1 MGLTPTGSN
10 RIWLDEVRFNYNLIC
25 GRERSTE
32 EEVGNSVGTPVCV
45 SYVLD
50 FRLPVR
56 IVIFGE
62 IRIALGAHRKRQT
75 RSKHRTRQ
83 SASTAEDEPFSNSQR
98 DVVNH

>member
-10 RIWLDEVRFNYNLIC
+10 KIWLDELRFDYNLIC
-25 GRERSTE
+25 EQDGSTE

-45 SYVLD
+45 GYVLN
-50 FRLPVR
+50 FCLPTR

-75 RSKHRTRQ
+75 RSKYRTRQ

>member
-1 MGLTPTGSN
+1 MEA
-10 RIWLDEVRFNYNLIC
+10 R
-25 GRERSTE
+25 TE

-45 SYVLD
+45 GYVLD
-50 FRLPVR
+50 FRLPTR

-62 IRIALGAHRKRQT
+62 IRIALGGHRKRQT

-83 SASTAEDEPFSNSQR
+83 SASTVEDEPFSNSQR